1 MENENAARRKSRVMC
16 VGDVRIGGD
25 NPIVVQSMTTTD
37 TRDVDATVQQILALE
52 AVGCEMAR
60 VAVPDHEAALKLGAI
75 RERINTPLIADIHFN
90 FKHAVTAIDQGVDK
104 VRLNPGNIGGPAKFL
119 EVMKMLKDRGVP
131 SRIGVNSGSLEMDLI
146 EKYGFPTSDALV
158 ESALRYCEL
167 ADQAGYSDFC
177 VSLKS
182 SNVPMTVNAYRSF
195 AAKTDVPLHLGVTE
209 AGDSSYSPV
218 KSSAG
223 IGALLLDGLGDT
235 IRVSILGDPTVEIP
249 VCFDLLKA
257 TGRRVTSPEIVA
269 CPSCGRIEIDL
280 EKIVAEVKDRLKLS
294 RLPLVVS
301 LLGCVVNGP
310 GEAREAD
317 IGLAAGRGFG
327 MIFKKGVMVR
337 KVVESEMVDALIE
350 EINNME
356 SDPSSSES
364 SLQNS

>member
-1 MENENAARRKSRVMC
+1 MKDEKSPRRKTRVVR
-16 VGDVRIGGD
+16 VGDVCIGGD
-25 NPIVVQSMTTTD
+25 HPIVVQSMTTTD
-37 TRDVDATVQQILALE
+37 TRDADATIQQILKLE

-60 VAVPDHEAALKLGAI
+60 VAVPDHEAALQLGAI
-75 RERINTPLIADIHFN
+75 REGINVPLIADIHFN
-90 FKHAVTAIDQGVDK
+90 FKHAITAIDQGVDK
-104 VRLNPGNIGGPAKFL
+104 VRLNPGNIGGPEKFR
-119 EVMKMLKDRGVP
+119 EVMHLLKDRGVP

-158 ESALRYCEL
+158 ESALRYCAI
-167 ADQAGYSDFC
+167 ADEVGYSDFC

-182 SNVPMTVNAYRSF
+182 SNVPMTVNAYRRF
-195 AAKTDVPLHLGVTE
+195 ADQTDVPLHLGVTE
-209 AGDSSYSPV
+209 AGDASYSPV

-223 IGALLLDGLGDT
+223 IGALLLDGIGDT
-235 IRVSILGDPTVEIP
+235 IRVSMLGDPCLEIP

-257 TGRRVTSPEIVA
+257 TGRRVISPEIVA

-280 EKIVAEVKDRLKLS
+280 EKIVAEVKDRLKTS
-294 RLPLVVS
+294 QLPLVVS

-337 KVVESEMVDALIE
+337 RVMEDQMVDALIE
-350 EINNME
+350 EIE
-356 SDPSSSES
+356 SMGPTTVTSES
-364 SLQNS
+364 GGQ